1 MVRAH
6 VTVFPLKTSLDG
18 AQTRPCPLL
27 PPFGVSG
34 LQSTA
39 DQTTVSSSRVP
50 SEQSTCG
57 FHSEHGAG
65 VGGGRS
71 EATGE
76 AQGHV
81 TVNANS
87 THGFL
92 KGKVKLPRDHL
103 LSIIIFRF
111 SPICTSLRLPTNH
124 LTAPPAEPRGW
135 QCFRLSLTSVSSSQG
150 PCCHPPPVT
159 PLLCPYAPR
168 SLSQSR
174 LPTSAPA
181 QPRRPNAVCQAPRSG
196 GLPSC
201 RSRPAW
207 VPRCSSGPEGSPKR
221 GPLSPG
227 HGPSVLP
234 AADLLLPLLLQ
245 QAISSLTRG
254 CALLTPALAH
264 AWLSAAHAVVK
275 RGGTEG
281 LRGARGV
288 RATCL
293 RQRATEL
300 TLQPPSSAFTSTFK
314 NKQLVMSPARS

>member
-150 PCCHPPPVT
+150 PCCHPPP
-159 PLLCPYAPR
+159 PLPLSCALTHHVPSARAASPHPPLPSLAGLTLSARLPAQEASPPAVPAPLGFHAAPR
-168 SLSQSR
+168 ALKAARSAAR
-174 LPTSAPA
+174 SAPA
-181 QPRRPNAVCQAPRSG
+181 TAPACCP
-196 GLPSC
+196 LP
-201 RSRPAW
+201 
-207 VPRCSSGPEGSPKR
+207 
-221 GPLSPG
+221 
-227 HGPSVLP
+227 
-234 AADLLLPLLLQ
+234 
-245 QAISSLTRG
+245 
-254 CALLTPALAH
+254 
-264 AWLSAAHAVVK
+264 
-275 RGGTEG
+275 
-281 LRGARGV
+281 
-288 RATCL
+288 TCYF
-293 RQRATEL
+293 
-300 TLQPPSSAFTSTFK
+300 PSSCSKPSA
-314 NKQLVMSPARS
+314 P